1 MIASKSINLVFYGNK
16 LNMTWLGYFNYLAY
30 FLPCK
35 ILYLVVAPESQY
47 VKRTCFRLTEE
58 MRDSSC

>member
-30 FLPCK
+30 FFA
-35 ILYLVVAPESQY
+35 V
-47 VKRTCFRLTEE
+47 
-58 MRDSSC
+58 